1 MPRDT
6 PDRSRVRV
14 ITLSANT
21 GDAGTAMSTGEVSGS
36 EVVVPVSGTIIGW
49 TATLRTTTG
58 NPTGSVTLDVWRKA
72 ASGGLPSNSD
82 SITAS
87 AKPSISAALENSAT
101 FPAWSSLIVAAGDK
115 FVLEVE
121 SVTTAYAATLA
132 ISIEVD

>member
-1 MPRDT
+1 
-6 PDRSRVRV
+6 
-14 ITLSANT
+14 
-21 GDAGTAMSTGEVSGS
+21 MSTGEVSGS